1 MANYD
6 IYVHIQICNSCW
18 CQTPFS
24 GFAPTSTEC
33 QVRAEPCQS
42 VYCSQINQE
51 SSNKVN
57 SVHCGQRMA
66 HWALGVLGHGS
77 YVGHTKPSSQEKH
90 SPKNLGVGWGGWLE
104 NHKFFGLCFSWLEVA
119 GGLGVPYVLGAPR
132 CRSTLFMP
140 SWAAVPPLPMHYLGA
155 F

>member
-1 MANYD
+1 VALGRPYQPCMANYD

-90 SPKNLGVGWGGWLE
+90 SPKNLGVGWSGWMQSDPPPSSHSSQLP
-104 NHKFFGLCFSWLEVA
+104 NF
-119 GGLGVPYVLGAPR
+119 LGCVFHG
-132 CRSTLFMP
+132 
-140 SWAAVPPLPMHYLGA
+140 
-155 F
+155 